1 MIPMLSR
8 VFPMALLASQIT
20 LATASAALVSYDGF
34 ESYAEGGLN
43 GSNGGSGWDS
53 AWTGVSTVNVA
64 SGGLSY
70 VNGDITIN
78 GGSRALAVTGANDNA
93 FLRSFDTTSLGNE
106 IYFSFLM
113 NSALAAGDDFFN
125 VFLTDAAST
134 GTNTTKNS
142 PGGIGDLSTSVA
154 ELSTRMARNASYK
167 DAADSGY
174 VAGQTYLLVGRISNA
189 GASDGTGANFD
200 MVELWVNPTSGS
212 LGLAD
217 AVVDNNVTGASV
229 GSLTRIGLRTAN
241 LSAAGGDLLILDE
254 FRVGSDAASVLG
266 LATIPEPSTAV
277 LLAGGLVLAAAGLR
291 RRR

>member
-34 ESYAEGGLN
+34 ESYAEGALN
-43 GSNGGSGWDS
+43 GSNGGAGWDS
-53 AWTGVSTVNVA
+53 AWTGVSGVDVV

-78 GGSRALAVTGANDNA
+78 GGSRALAVTGADDNA

-134 GTNTTKNS
+134 GTNTTKKS

-154 ELSTRMARNASYK
+154 EFGARMNRNGNVQ
-167 DAADSGY
+167 DVSGSSY
-174 VAGQTYLLVGRISNA
+174 VAEQTYLLVGRISNA
-189 GASDGTGANFD
+189 GASESSGANFD

-217 AVVDNNVTGASV
+217 AVVDSNVTGTSV
-229 GSLTRIGLRTAN
+229 GSLTRIGMRSVN
-241 LSAAGGDLLILDE
+241 LSGGDTLILDE